1 MEMPEIFYEEMF
13 DNIMKS
19 FKKLFLLCAAVMLL
33 ATPGWAGVYVDYST
47 NSNDIKLSDDV
58 TGASFDAAIASIDH
72 GTEVTITF
80 EKDVTISGDAT
91 FHITGATASK
101 DKFVID
107 GKGFKLTASADR
119 AIVISGDSTD
129 SHDLTVTIQN
139 LTIKGSGDVSGGI
152 LVQNASLILKN
163 VIFESNVTSDDG
175 GAVRA
180 FFNVSADQTI
190 GAYKVSFDNVAFLN
204 NMASND
210 NGGAVSI
217 VVSGDAKVSADIHN
231 ATFLGNITSGD
242 KGKLGGGLYV
252 VVSSDASADA
262 TVNVVN
268 ASLTSNDAV
277 TGGAMYFGG
286 NRAIKANIV
295 NSTLVNNSADLG
307 AELYIVSVSKDWA
320 SADIQ
325 IVNTILLN
333 NGKTTSD
340 DYFVISGD
348 CSADVKIVKSFFDPR
363 ALSGDLNSADVI
375 SVLSGDTFG
384 ELKFAS
390 IDIASFDQYVN
401 AISKDVASEVS
412 GGTFVKHTFY
422 APKDLL
428 KGAGAKT
435 FDGVYKKG
443 IAAPTDDIIGQT
455 RDATITVG
463 AYEAAPKPKDAPAA
477 DKYEITTTG
486 SFDVTSGDKV
496 EITFTLS
503 PDVTG
508 ATWSADVTS
517 GDFATIG
524 VTLSGDKIT
533 GTAKTGSV
541 VFTMSALSSDT
552 VLASKDYT
560 ITVKASTPADE
571 KKDDEK
577 KDDEKKADEKTD
589 TSTAATL
596 TGSFSTKAFTFT
608 QGTASSDTFTLTVL
622 SSDKSTKITDAKIT
636 WSNTT
641 ISASGLSFSGSNY
654 TGTVKTTAALT
665 AGTYSFDVTAKAESG
680 TASGDITDTITV
692 TVKSSGGG
700 ATPADDNQGQPTG
713 ATIGEKKA
721 DGTQD
726 YKLTQQTSLTD
737 LLAGLAKLD
746 GATLNFDADT
756 VANIT
761 GLTNSNINSLFKAV
775 AFGTLNLSKLAKEV
789 TTLDLTGSIN
799 IKVLAVAGNKNV
811 QSFKLDANSNI
822 PTINAKGCTALAT
835 VTIKDNKNIKD
846 LDIGGTAVQEVDFE
860 GTAVEKFQ
868 AQDSTKLGE
877 LKNIEA
883 CKASLTTLQTDGCAL
898 IIVDLSNFTA
908 LTSVDLG
915 RQSPSSKRFGRR
927 FTWYN
932 FFFVMNGMTPPSTI
946 TASSDLGSRL
956 TGVEAVDDA
965 GTKLEVTSDDEGNVS
980 INGDVTAM
988 EYNWDSGAVAASGS
1002 SLTAGI
1008 MASASSVNPS
1018 MNVTMSGTTTG
1029 GDETDPG
1036 SSGGGCDTGFGLL
1049 AVSACVALFINRKKH

>member
-33 ATPGWAGVYVDYST
+33 ATPGWAGVQLA
-47 NSNDIKLSDDV
+47 NDSKDIEISGDI
-58 TGASFDAAIASIDH
+58 TGASFDVYMHSADISADKTAP
-72 GTEVTITF
+72 VTIKIDGTL
-80 EKDVTISGDAT
+80 KLSGDNPVLE
-91 FHITGATASK
+91 IKRVSG
-101 DKFVID
+101 DKVVIE
-107 GKGFKLTASADR
+107 GTNNAVITASADR
-119 AIVISGDSTD
+119 AIVISGDAKA
-129 SHDLTVTIQN
+129 SHDLTVTIKN
-139 LTIKGSGDVSGGI
+139 LTIAGGRGKDVSGGI
-152 LVQNASLILKN
+152 KVINASLILQN
-163 VIFESNVTSDDG
+163 VVFSGDVVSDDG
-175 GAVRA
+175 GAVKLE
-180 FFNVSADQTI
+180 FNTSADKTI
-190 GAYKVSFDNVAFLN
+190 GAYKVSFDNVAFN
-204 NMASND
+204 NNVASTD
-210 NGGAVSI
+210 NGGAVSLI
-217 VVSGDAKVSADIHN
+217 VSGDAKVSADIHN
-231 ATFLGNITSGD
+231 ATFYNNTASKDQFGA
-242 KGKLGGGLYV
+242 GLYV
-252 VVSSDASADA
+252 IVSSDASADA

-268 ASLTSNDAV
+268 ASFADNK
-277 TGGAMYFGG
+277 GNGAYFGG
-286 NRAIKANIV
+286 NRAIKAHIV
-295 NSTLVNNSADLG
+295 NSTFVNNSADLG
-307 AELYIVSVSKDWA
+307 AELYIVAKSKDET
-320 SADIQ
+320 SSSDIR
-325 IVNTILLN
+325 IVNTIILN
-333 NGKTTSD
+333 KTMSD

-363 ALSGDLNSADVI
+363 ALSGDLKSADVI

-443 IAAPTDDIIGQT
+443 IAAPTDDIIGQE

-589 TSTAATL
+589 DSTAATL

-622 SSDKSTKITDAKIT
+622 SSDKSTKITDATIT

-641 ISASGLSFSGSNY
+641 ISASGLSFSGSGY
-654 TGTVKTTAALT
+654 TGTVTTTAALT
-665 AGTYSFDVTAKAESG
+665 AGTYSFDVTANAVSG
-680 TASGDITDTITV
+680 TASGDIKDTITV

-713 ATIGEKKA
+713 ATIGEKKP

-726 YKLTQQTSLTD
+726 YKLIQQTSLTD

-860 GTAVEKFQ
+860 GTAVETFQ
-868 AQDSTKLGE
+868 AEQSTSLGE

-883 CKASLTTLQTDGCAL
+883 CKDSLTTLQTDGCAL
-898 IIVDLSNFTA
+898 IIVDLSKFTK

-915 RQSPSSKRFGRR
+915 AQAPKSKRFSRK

-980 INGDVTAM
+980 INGDFTAM